1 MRDEQQLLHYRI
13 LGQIGKGGQGTVYKA
28 RDTKL
33 GRTVVLKV
41 LPPELNAHD
50 TSLRRFER
58 EARLASSLDHPNICT
73 IFDLYHEGGVH
84 FIVMQYV
91 EGRNV
96 RQLVRGRPLDL
107 ASAVSIAYQTADA
120 LSAAHARGIIHRD
133 IKPGNV
139 MVTDAGQ
146 VKVLDFG
153 LAKLLDETTA
163 HAEGI
168 HQTQLTEM
176 GSPQG
181 TAAAAAPE
189 QAAGRKVDHRADI
202 FSTGVLL
209 YEMLTGT
216 WPFQGKSVV
225 EVRYAVIH
233 DRPRPVAEVRGEDSP
248 AVQRLQQI
256 LDRAM
261 EKRPEDRYQR
271 IEELRD
277 ELRAVLRELGTDGD
291 AVAPHLSPVPPRRR
305 AGPGGALARLARH
318 RAALLA
324 LGGVLLVAAA
334 VAAYALYFRG
344 RRAAGGG
351 GEINSLAVLPFENAG
366 ADPAAE
372 YLSDGITESLI
383 DSLSRLPSVKVRS
396 RNSVFRYKGSRKS
409 PAEAGRELRAE
420 AVVTGRV
427 EKRGEQ
433 LLVGVELIDARDDT
447 HLWGE
452 SYTRRLSE
460 LPRLQE
466 EISRAV
472 TARLRPALSG
482 EDERRLVKHYSTSAE
497 AYELYLQ
504 GRYSW
509 NKRTAEGLRDGIN
522 FFARAADRDPSYAP
536 AYAGLADCYWLLN
549 VYNVGP
555 SLESSARASEA
566 ARRALSLDETLA
578 EAHASL
584 ASVLYRYDWN
594 WEEAERHFKRA
605 IELKPDY
612 APAHQWYSAMLIA
625 LGRFDE
631 AHAEVQRAHEL
642 EPFSLTISSDL
653 GRHLYYARRYEEA
666 LAAHRRTLETD
677 RNFARAHIETASVL
691 AQTGRASEAVEEF
704 RRALAPDPENV
715 SALSGLGYAY
725 GAAGRREEARKVAEQ
740 LKEQAGRRYVSPY
753 HLAVVY
759 AGTGEHAL
767 ALEQLEKAAAERYNW
782 LAFIAVE
789 PQFDALRSDPRFA
802 ALVKRIGLKGN

>member
-1 MRDEQQLLHYRI
+1 MKDEQELLHYRI

-28 RDTKL
+28 RDSKL

-73 IFDLYHEGGVH
+73 IFDLYHVGGVH

-96 RQLVRGRPLDL
+96 RQLVRGRPLDV

-120 LSAAHARGIIHRD
+120 LAAAHARGIIHRD

-139 MVTDAGQ
+139 MVTDGGQ

-168 HQTQLTEM
+168 HQTQLTEL

-202 FSTGVLL
+202 FSTGVML

-233 DRPRPVAEVRGEDSP
+233 DEPKPVAQVRGEDSP
-248 AVQRLQQI
+248 AIQRLQQI

-261 EKRPEDRYQR
+261 AKDPADRYQR
-271 IEELRD
+271 IVEMRD
-277 ELRAVLRELGTDGD
+277 ELRAVLRDIDPAHDT
-291 AVAPHLSPVPPRRR
+291 VAPHFTPAKSRPRGGESPF
-305 AGPGGALARLARH
+305 ARLFRS

-324 LGGVLLVAAA
+324 LGGVLLLAAA

-344 RRAAGGG
+344 RRARGG

-396 RNSVFRYKGSRKS
+396 RNSVFRYKGSQKPPDS
-409 PAEAGRELRAE
+409 IGRELGAE

-433 LLVGVELIDARDDT
+433 LVVNVELIDARDDT

-452 SYTRRLSE
+452 NYTQRLSD

-482 EDERRLVKHYSTSAE
+482 EDERRLVKQYSTSAE

-522 FFARAADRDPSYAP
+522 FFARAADRDPKYAP

-566 ARRALSLDETLA
+566 ARRALALDDTLA

-594 WEEAERHFKRA
+594 WEEAERHYRRA

-612 APAHQWYSAMLIA
+612 APAHQWYSAMLVA

-631 AHAEVQRAHEL
+631 AHSEVQRAHEL
-642 EPFSLTISSDL
+642 EPFSLTISADL

-677 RNFARAHIETASVL
+677 RNFARAHAETGYVL
-691 AQTGRASEAVEEF
+691 AQTKRAPEAVEEF
-704 RRALAPDPENV
+704 RRALALDPENV
-715 SALSGLGYAY
+715 ASLSGLGYAY
-725 GAAGRREEARKVAEQ
+725 GAAGRKEEALKVAEQ

-759 AGTGEHAL
+759 AGTGDRAL
-767 ALEQLEKAAAERYNW
+767 ALEHLEKAAAEHYNW
-782 LAFIAVE
+782 LAFINVE
-789 PQFDALRSDPRFA
+789 PQFDSLRADPRFA
-802 ALVKRIGLKGN
+802 ALVKRVGLPVR